1 MCVGWVGGGRHSD
14 EFYNWRNNLLLGTQI
29 PLNPGFTY
37 STSST
42 PNFCAALIPPG
53 WGRNGLAIP
62 PGWGRNGL
70 ADGAAMPSP
79 TVSLCIK
86 NTPTLCWAGP
96 CGALL
101 RRVLL
106 NSTNWTLLLFLIV
119 PMCPEI
125 CTPCRGGWC
134 EG

>member
-1 MCVGWVGGGRHSD
+1 MVCVLGGWVVVKCAPRTDG
-14 EFYNWRNNLLLGTQI
+14 FYNWSIKKNLLLGTQI

-86 NTPTLCWAGP
+86 NTPTLCWTGP

-106 NSTNWTLLLFLIV
+106 NSTNWTPSSLSYCTNV
-119 PMCPEI
+119 P
-125 CTPCRGGWC
+125 
-134 EG
+134 